1 MGRTRFGYL
10 RCPGCVGIVSALVVI
25 CALVEPQSKAGAGA
39 PKRRPLIE
47 LMEAE
52 PARAVFAGSYDEGTW
67 SSSGGAKRP
76 ATVADSIAMT
86 RVAGSAESRWY
97 YTGASS
103 SDFARFSPDAKRF
116 IIVTKRGNLRQN
128 TNEYSMLLFQ
138 TKEAFGAPTPKI
150 LVSFASSSERE
161 AIKNVAWL
169 DDDDTILFLGERTGG
184 TTQVYSV
191 RCSSGKVLELT
202 HETANV
208 IAYSASAKGKR
219 LAFVTEPPEK
229 NLISTKALQGGIV
242 VSDEAL
248 SSLIVGRQQVC
259 CEQLYLTDTGNSRPK
274 PLHVRGKLLKDPLD
288 LFLSPDGRYVALRT
302 YVPKATDL
310 PKDWGTYT
318 DPSLHELLKS
328 KESGGR
334 PATFVERYELIDTQ
348 TDVSKF
354 LLNSPVSALTQSEL
368 TWSSNS
374 HSAIATGVYLPLG
387 TSDPGELAARRS
399 GMFTVEVRVP
409 SLEITKIADHD
420 LKLIGW
426 DRTKQV
432 LRFRSSRDENL
443 SESAAQVLCFR
454 KRGSRWEMLTGA
466 ELKSDSTPDISVD
479 QDLNQPPRIVAVDP
493 PTGRRSFLWDPNPQF
508 HEIAFGH
515 VEEVTWTG
523 GGGREV
529 HGGLYFPPDYIA
541 GKRYPLVIQTHGFD
555 PHGFWIDGPFTTAFA
570 AQSLAG
576 KGIIVLQVPDSHDA
590 ELTPEEAPRMVKTF
604 ETAIDYLD
612 GRGLIDPVRV
622 GIIGFSRTCLY
633 VKYMLVHSNYKIAA
647 ASVAD
652 GVDGGYF
659 QYIAM
664 GDSLADESDQLYGVP
679 PFGGGLA
686 VWMKSSPGFRLDR
699 VTAALRIQAMGPGS
713 LLGEWEWFEGLT
725 RLQRPAELV
734 YMPVGTHILE
744 KPRDR
749 MVSQQGDVDWFAFW
763 LKDEEDPDPSKAEQ
777 YVRWRKLRTLL
788 PQG

>member
-1 MGRTRFGYL
+1 MAGTRFGHL
-10 RCPGCVGIVSALVVI
+10 DCTGCIGTLLALFV
-25 CALVEPQSKAGAGA
+25 CALVAPQSKSAAGTVKPGPAIEFMKAEAAG
-39 PKRRPLIE
+39 PKNLAFFHSK
-47 LMEAE
+47 LG
-52 PARAVFAGSYDEGTW
+52 FSAGGTR
-67 SSSGGAKRP
+67 RP
-76 ATVADSIAMT
+76 ATVADSIEMI
-86 RVAGSAESRWY
+86 RVVGSGESRWR

-116 IIVTKRGNLRQN
+116 IIVVKRGNLREN
-128 TNEYSMLLFQ
+128 TNEYAMLLFQ
-138 TKEAFGAPTPKI
+138 SNEAFEAPTPKI

-161 AIKNVAWL
+161 GIKNVTWL

-191 RCSSGKVLELT
+191 RCSSGKVLKLT
-202 HETANV
+202 HEPANV

-229 NLISTKALQGGIV
+229 NLINTKALQGGIV

-248 SSLIVGRQQVC
+248 SSLMVGRQQVC

-310 PKDWGTYT
+310 PKEWGTYT
-318 DPSLHELLKS
+318 DPFLHELLKS

-374 HSAIATGVYLPLG
+374 HSVIATGVYLPLG
-387 TSDPGELAARRS
+387 TNDLGELAARRS
-399 GMFTVEVRVP
+399 GMFTVEVKLP

-443 SESAAQVLCFR
+443 SGSAAQVLCFR
-454 KRGSRWEMLTGA
+454 KRGSRWETLTGA
-466 ELKSDSTPDISVD
+466 ELTSDSTPDISVD

-604 ETAIDYLD
+604 
-612 GRGLIDPVRV
+612 
-622 GIIGFSRTCLY
+622 
-633 VKYMLVHSNYKIAA
+633 
-647 ASVAD
+647 
-652 GVDGGYF
+652 
-659 QYIAM
+659 
-664 GDSLADESDQLYGVP
+664 
-679 PFGGGLA
+679 
-686 VWMKSSPGFRLDR
+686 
-699 VTAALRIQAMGPGS
+699 
-713 LLGEWEWFEGLT
+713 
-725 RLQRPAELV
+725 
-734 YMPVGTHILE
+734 
-744 KPRDR
+744 
-749 MVSQQGDVDWFAFW
+749 
-763 LKDEEDPDPSKAEQ
+763 
-777 YVRWRKLRTLL
+777 
-788 PQG
+788 